1 MSHEPNPKP
10 HEQTTMIQNIQQI
23 RSFIFENFLFD
34 AEESSLANDDS
45 FLEQGVIDSTGV
57 LELVNWLEETF
68 SIKVHDEELVPE
80 NLDSVNKL
88 ASFIAKK
95 AA

>member
-1 MSHEPNPKP
+1 MSE
-10 HEQTTMIQNIQQI
+10 TVQQV

-34 AEESSLANDDS
+34 AKEGDLKNDDS

-57 LELVNWLEETF
+57 LELVDWLEETYSF
-68 SIKVHDEELVPE
+68 QVEDEELVPE
-80 NLDSVNKL
+80 NLDSVNNL
-88 ASFIAKK
+88 SGFIARK